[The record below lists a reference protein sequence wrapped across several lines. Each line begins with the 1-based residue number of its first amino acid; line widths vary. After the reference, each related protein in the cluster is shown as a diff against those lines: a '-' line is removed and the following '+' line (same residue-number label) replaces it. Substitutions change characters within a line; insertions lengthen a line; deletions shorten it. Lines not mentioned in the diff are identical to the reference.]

1 MKFEVKN
8 LHAKTLRTTGIL
20 IDDKYAVII
29 KQRSTT
35 NKETDSVVWF
45 TPTLTVKETALT
57 SAEHAD
63 LMKDAIAMA
72 AELIEEWSA
81 DTGKEIT

>member
-20 IDDKYAVII
+20 INDAYAVIV

-35 NKETDSVVWF
+35 NSHIRSK
-45 TPTLTVKETALT
+45 AGRYG
-57 SAEHAD
+57 AR
-63 LMKDAIAMA
+63 
-72 AELIEEWSA
+72 
-81 DTGKEIT
+81 

>member
-20 IDDKYAVII
+20 INDAYAVIV

-35 NKETDSVVWF
+35 NKETDSVMWF
-45 TPTLTVKETALT
+45 APTLTVKETALS

-63 LMKDAIAMA
+63 LLKDAIAMA
-72 AELIEEWSA
+72 TEVFEEWSE
-81 DTGKEIT
+81 DTGKEIN

>member
-20 IDDKYAVII
+20 INDAYAVIV

-35 NKETDSVVWF
+35 NKETDSVMWF
-45 TPTLTVKETALT
+45 APTLTVKETALS

-63 LMKDAIAMA
+63 VLEDAIAMA
-72 AELIEEWSA
+72 TVEFEE
-81 DTGKEIT
+81 